1 MNKRVFQKPAPAE
14 ANSLRRAKFEVP
26 ILGTWLPLP
35 LDVEAARKAAPSRYI
50 INTDGKKKMTLNFN
64 KKLS

>member
-14 ANSLRRAKFEVP
+14 ANSLRRADFEVP

-35 LDVEAARKAAPSRYI
+35 LDVEATRKAEPCCYI
-50 INTDGKKKMTLNFN
+50 ISTGGNKKMTLNFN
-64 KKLS
+64 EKLS

>member
-14 ANSLRRAKFEVP
+14 ANSLRWAYFEVP

-35 LDVEAARKAAPSRYI
+35 LDAEAGRKTEPLHNLT
-50 INTDGKKKMTLNFN
+50 NTGGNVKMTLKLNG
-64 KKLS
+64 KLS